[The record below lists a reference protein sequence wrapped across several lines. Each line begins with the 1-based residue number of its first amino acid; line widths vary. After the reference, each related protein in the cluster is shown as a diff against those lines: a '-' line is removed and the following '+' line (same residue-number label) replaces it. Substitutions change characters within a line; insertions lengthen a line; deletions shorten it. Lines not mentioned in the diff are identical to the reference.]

1 MELKGLIH
9 SVDLKNKIISIVH
22 NRTLKFFYFQNNLMK
37 KFKKYLYA
45 GNCISLVAEDS
56 KEAKGRR
63 YVHTVIYVN
72 EIFVPT
78 MTGRR
83 FLYNKEMINKS
94 LIEFFD
100 SLNYKLFID
109 IEMTMPGYNS
119 SNFVSE
125 IIQAGFFVVN
135 KKGEIV
141 EKYNYHIRPTKIV
154 RINRRTRDFLHLT
167 NEDLKK
173 SVSYYKFYNKF
184 KQLLIKYKPA
194 ILTFGKNDK
203 LFLERSYNINELPS
217 LNYISR
223 YINLAQLI
231 KNYYELKIDPGLFNL
246 YEQYTGIKNVQT
258 HDALEDA
265 IITYDIYR
273 FFINDMK
280 ENFEKEG
287 EVLRISG

>member
-9 SVDLKNKIISIVH
+9 SVDLKCKTISIVH

-45 GNCISLVAEDS
+45 GHCISLVAEDS
-56 KEAKGRR
+56 KEAKANR

-72 EIFVPT
+72 EIFIPT
-78 MTGRR
+78 INGRK
-83 FLYNKEMINKS
+83 FLYNKEMINRS

-109 IEMTMPGYNS
+109 LEMTMPGYNS

-125 IIQAGFFVVN
+125 IIQAGFFIVN

-167 NEDLKK
+167 NEDLRN

-246 YEQYTGIKNVQT
+246 YEQYTGINNVQT

-280 ENFEKEG
+280 GKTQKEG
-287 EVLRISG
+287 ELLRISG